1 MLKQQLRDQK
11 RPLFTAHGTPH
22 LLTRSKP
29 RWLAVRARQSCGSC
43 AKIHLAPFSAH
54 RVSRVVLSLLRR
66 PTSWRGETSDLN
78 SSPFVSGSGS
88 LGVSTPVRTPSCPQ
102 RRRSPTKPSAQK
114 KDLDGWVIRRRRRLA
129 QAIFFAEKKR
139 AFRVACTCFFWNT
152 RKAIIIAKCPALVL
166 LLPQPDA
173 TQTTRWTAFSRVPE
187 LFHVSAGLRFRV
199 WIKAAHQQERP
210 PTPPQTVAGEI

>member
-43 AKIHLAPFSAH
+43 AKVHLAPFSAH

-114 KDLDGWVIRRRRRLA
+114 KDLDGWVIRRRRRRLA
-129 QAIFFAEKKR
+129 QAIFFAEKKKGLSGGLHMLFLEYSESDNYSEMPCLGTT
-139 AFRVACTCFFWNT
+139 ASPAGCYTNNT
-152 RKAIIIAKCPALVL
+152 MDCL
-166 LLPQPDA
+166 
-173 TQTTRWTAFSRVPE
+173 FSR
-187 LFHVSAGLRFRV
+187 
-199 WIKAAHQQERP
+199 
-210 PTPPQTVAGEI
+210 T